1 VEYTPQSYL
10 QTDLNMFFANY
21 SSPLVGKSPN
31 LNPIDGGTL
40 QTTDESFAFNG
51 ESDLDLEYAM
61 TLVYPQQVRF
71 YGCSAEHSQTKSFI
85 LGYTLSSW

>member
-1 VEYTPQSYL
+1 MEYTPQSYM

-21 SSPLVGKSPN
+21 SPPLVGRSPIFN
-31 LNPIDGGTL
+31 SIDGGTL
-40 QTTDESFAFNG
+40 QTTNESFAFNG

-71 YGCSAEHSQTKSFI
+71 YGYSAEHSQTKS
-85 LGYTLSSW
+85 LS